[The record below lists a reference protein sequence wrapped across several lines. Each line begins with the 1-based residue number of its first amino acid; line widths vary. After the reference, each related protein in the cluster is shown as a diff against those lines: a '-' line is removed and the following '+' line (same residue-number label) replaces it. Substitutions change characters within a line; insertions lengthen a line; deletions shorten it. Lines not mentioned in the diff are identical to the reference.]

1 MFDLGFWEIAVVC
14 VIALLVVGPSRLP
27 ALARNIGLWVGRARR
42 MVDEVKRDIDREVR
56 ESELQEVKKEAED
69 AARNIGDF
77 VNKDVVADAGAPSA
91 DGEKK

>member
-1 MFDLGFWEIAVVC
+1 VFDLGFWEIAVVC

-27 ALARNIGLWVGRARR
+27 KLARNIGLWVGRARR
-42 MVDEVKRDIDREVR
+42 MVDEVKRDIDREIR

-77 VNKDVVADAGAPSA
+77 VNKDVTADPA

>member
-1 MFDLGFWEIAVVC
+1 VFDLGFWEIAVVC

-27 ALARNIGLWVGRARR
+27 VLARNIGLWVGRARR
-42 MVDEVKRDIDREVR
+42 MVDEVKRDIDREIR

-77 VNKDVVADAGAPSA
+77 VNKDVTAGPA